1 MDGSRVSGKRNSWQA
16 RLLRPVT
23 FARDGRVAV
32 LAFALLFGAGFG
44 ANGRIPVLAS
54 GTLCLATF
62 ALARF
67 APARLQLTLYAVAAF
82 ALGLAWAT
90 VRVPQLGDIT
100 FWPAETYIA
109 FTGEVGAV
117 EQRGERGLRLT
128 VTPRDFNAQRREGP
142 PGRLRLMVRT
152 EAPADLVPG
161 DIVTL
166 EAIVSPPKGPVYPG
180 GYDFRR
186 HAISQAVTGEGFAVS
201 PVVRVTEADGGGMA
215 RQVERW
221 RSRIAQDLQS
231 LMPGQAGAL
240 AAALL
245 VGIRGGLDQATL
257 DAMRDAGLAH
267 MLAISG
273 LHMGIIAGGAF
284 LLFELLAV
292 AIPGFAHHI
301 LPRKVAAVMGM
312 LVATAYLIL
321 SGMGIPTIRA
331 YIMVMIGFTAVLANR
346 RALSLRSLAI
356 AALVIVAIDP
366 AAISSAG
373 FQMSFAA
380 TAGLV
385 AAYEVWTRYRA
396 ARRASGEWRGD
407 DRGFAGRIAGFVV
420 ASLATTLVAEAS
432 IAAVGLYHFQ
442 HLTLLGAVAN
452 LIGVPVLAWF
462 IMPLAIV
469 TLLLMILGLPAFTA
483 PLLGWGLESLIELA
497 VAAAGMPGAVLYRWM
512 PGEAY
517 LCLTLA
523 FALFVVAR
531 DRRVWVASALMV
543 ATGMMLTDQARRP
556 DLLIDSGGRLVARFD
571 AARQTMQSSSG
582 RQSFRTAAWARQWGL
597 RPGLAQEKLPGA
609 CDAAGC
615 LWDIGLDKPLAVP
628 RDLSAVEED
637 CPQAAIAIVEY
648 RWRRYCR
655 GADIMVT
662 TRELEE
668 SGPVAVWY
676 GAPGSLPQ
684 LEWSREQE
692 DRDSVHAP

>member
-1 MDGSRVSGKRNSWQA
+1 MDGSRVSGKRDGWQA
-16 RLLRPVT
+16 HLLQPVI
-23 FARDGRVAV
+23 FARDGRVAA

-44 ANGRIPVLAS
+44 ANGGIPVLAS
-54 GTLCLATF
+54 AMLCLAAF
-62 ALARF
+62 AIFRY
-67 APARLQLTLYAVAAF
+67 APARLQLGLLAVAAF
-82 ALGLAWAT
+82 ALGHAWAT
-90 VRVPQLGDIT
+90 ARVPKLADIS

-109 FTGEVGAV
+109 FTGEVDAV
-117 EQRGERGLRLT
+117 EQRGDRGLRLT
-128 VTPRDFNAQRREGP
+128 VTPQEFTVQRREGP

-152 EAPADLVPG
+152 DAPVDLVPG

-166 EAIVSPPKGPVYPG
+166 EAIVGPPKGPVYPG

-186 HAISQAVTGEGFAVS
+186 HAVSQAVTGEGFAVS
-201 PVVRVTEADGGGMA
+201 AIVRVAEAEGGGMA

-221 RSRIAQDLQS
+221 RSRIAQDLQT

-284 LLFELLAV
+284 LLFEMLAA
-292 AIPGFAHHI
+292 AIPGLAHRI
-301 LPRKVAAVMGM
+301 LPRRVAALMGM
-312 LVATAYLIL
+312 FVATAYLVL

-356 AALVIVAIDP
+356 AALVIVAVDP
-366 AAISSAG
+366 AAVSSAG

-385 AAYEVWTRYRA
+385 AAYEVWTRYRT
-396 ARRASGEWRGD
+396 ARRARGD
-407 DRGFAGRIAGFVV
+407 WAGDERGITGRIAGFIA

-452 LIGVPVLAWF
+452 LVGVPVLAWF
-462 IMPLAIV
+462 IMPLAIL
-469 TLLLMILGLPAFTA
+469 TLLLMIVGLPAVTA

-517 LCLTLA
+517 LCLTLP

-531 DRRVWVASALMV
+531 DKRLWAASALLV
-543 ATGMMLTDQARRP
+543 IAGLALTGQARRP
-556 DLLIDSGGRLVARFD
+556 DLLIDSGGRLIARFD
-571 AARQTMQSSSG
+571 QTRQAMQSTSG

-615 LWDIGLDKPLAVP
+615 LWDIGLEKPLAVP

-637 CPQAAIAIVEY
+637 CPQAAIAVVEY
-648 RWRRYCR
+648 RWRRYCK
-655 GADIMVT
+655 GADIMIT
-662 TRELEE
+662 TRDLEE

-676 GAPGSLPQ
+676 GSSGSSPR

-692 DRDSVHAP
+692 DRHTGDGP